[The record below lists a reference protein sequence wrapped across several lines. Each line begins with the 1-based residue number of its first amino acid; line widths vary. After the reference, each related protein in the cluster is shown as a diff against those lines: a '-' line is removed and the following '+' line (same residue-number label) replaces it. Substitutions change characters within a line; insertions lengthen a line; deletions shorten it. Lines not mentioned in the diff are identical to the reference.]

1 MPDSMIEA
9 GISGTSGRLV
19 GSNLSILPPLS
30 AHCVGFLWLY
40 RASRYLSAVRIQ
52 SSAETVREELHKTRF
67 DHARHC
73 GRVVSCFYALSRFA
87 HLQHLI
93 YALSRFALLER
104 LLLCAIALRLSA

>member
-19 GSNLSILPPLS
+19 GSNLSILPPFVGTF
-30 AHCVGFLWLY
+30 VGFLWLY

-52 SSAETVREELHKTRF
+52 SGAETVREELHKTRF
-67 DHARHC
+67 DHARNC
-73 GRVVSCFYALSRFA
+73 GRVVSCF
-87 HLQHLI
+87 